1 MGLTQVPMS
10 AQWVKTRMEMVSGTR
25 GRRQTLWLQIPIAM
39 VSLTALNGMYAPI
52 LKPIVPCLAIATA
65 TDYAMAASSLGNCV
79 SYEFGYSTDACNPDT
94 DGDGILDGVEV
105 TSINRSAPLLADTDR
120 DGLCDGPINV
130 DGQLGCSGGEDLNA
144 DGIRDEDETHPN
156 RPIPTL
162 TALPMALRT
171 RIRMA
176 VVDEGETDP
185 RLADTDGD
193 GLSDGCYAGLE
204 TVGACEDKNNNGV
217 IDDGETDPLNADSDG
232 DGISDGDESFVFE
245 TDPNDPFSSSQADA
259 DGDLIPDD
267 AEQALGLNPNL
278 ADSDGDGISDT
289 IEIGADWTEPVDTD
303 SDGQLDALDTDSDD
317 DGLIDQLEVGA
328 DGTSPRD
335 SDNDGVFDFRQR
347 DSDGG
352 GVPDGVEVLEHQTDP
367 TFADD
372 DGRGELEE
380 GAVVEG
386 MGCHGVNQAIWWG
399 LVLLL
404 GLGSRG
410 VRRRRF
416 E

>member
-1 MGLTQVPMS
+1 
-10 AQWVKTRMEMVSGTR
+10 MV
-25 GRRQTLWLQIPIAM
+25 
-39 VSLTALNGMYAPI
+39 
-52 LKPIVPCLAIATA
+52 AI
-65 TDYAMAASSLGNCV
+65 
-79 SYEFGYSTDACNPDT
+79 
-94 DGDGILDGVEV
+94 
-105 TSINRSAPLLADTDR
+105 
-120 DGLCDGPINV
+120 
-130 DGQLGCSGGEDLNA
+130 
-144 DGIRDEDETHPN
+144 
-156 RPIPTL
+156 
-162 TALPMALRT
+162 
-171 RIRMA
+171 
-176 VVDEGETDP
+176 
-185 RLADTDGD
+185 
-193 GLSDGCYAGLE
+193 AGLE

-245 TDPNDPFSSSQADA
+245 TDPNDPFSSSQTDS

-267 AEQALGLNPNL
+267 AEETLGLNPNL

-289 IEIGADWTEPVDTD
+289 IEIGDDWTVPVDTD
-303 SDGQLDALDTDSDD
+303 GDGQLDALDRIVTMMVSSIN
-317 DGLIDQLEVGA
+317 LRLELT
-328 DGTSPRD
+328 GTSPRD
-335 SDNDGVFDFRQR
+335 SDNDGIFDFRQT

-386 MGCHGVNQAIWWG
+386 MGCHGANQASWWG

-410 VRRRRF
+410 ARRRRF